1 MKKVSELKKCSK
13 SPLEIGSGAT
23 LNEIIE
29 LLKSVAQNNEAYEYG
44 NAMVDHINVVSTE
57 ILT

>member
-1 MKKVSELKKCSK
+1 MV
-13 SPLEIGSGAT
+13 

-44 NAMVDHINVVSTE
+44 NAMADHILVVSRDT
-57 ILT
+57 LTQLFNVS